1 MPFNKEKK
9 TFMGEKKNV
18 SLGPV
23 KTLFSSKH
31 HESPEKT
38 TGNKP
43 KTNFVSNCSNC
54 HILVF

>member
-9 TFMGEKKNV
+9 KIYEKKNV

-23 KTLFSSKH
+23 KTLFSSKR

-43 KTNFVSNCSNC
+43 KTNFMSNRSNC